1 MMWKEFKPIVIF
13 IAKFFVVYIL
23 LTILYG
29 WYLQPYL
36 YEQHIADPIT
46 AWMADVS
53 SGLMRSIG
61 FDAQTVQ
68 VEGEAYKRYYLDG
81 QMGSLINEGCN
92 AIAVGIIFIS
102 FIVAFS
108 NGFLKTLAFISG
120 GILLLLITNILRINL
135 LTYIYRYL
143 PEYSKSAH
151 DYLFPAIIYGMV
163 VILWFVWVQKFAFK
177 K

>member
-1 MMWKEFKPIVIF
+1 MWKEFRPIILF

-23 LTILYG
+23 LTLIYS

-36 YEQHIADPIT
+36 YEQNITDPIT

-53 SGLMRSIG
+53 AEMMRWFG
-61 FDAQTVQ
+61 FQAQTVQ
-68 VEGEAYKRYYLDG
+68 FENETYKRFFLDG
-81 QMGSLINEGCN
+81 EFASLVNEGCN
-92 AIAVGIIFIS
+92 AISVGIIFIS
-102 FIVAFS
+102 FIIAFS
-108 NGFLKTLAFISG
+108 NGILKTMGFVLG
-120 GILLLLITNILRINL
+120 GIVLLLITNIIRIGL
-135 LTYIYRYL
+135 LTYIFRYF

-163 VILWFVWVQKFAFK
+163 VILWFLWVHKFAFK